1 MFPGKSQPIIG
12 KPPPAALT
20 IAGSDS
26 GGGAG
31 IQADLKTFS
40 ALGVYGTSA
49 LTAVTAQDTRSV
61 REVSLLD
68 PELVGAQIDAV
79 MEDIEPGAVKTG
91 MLGGAEIVRVVAEK
105 SAQYRIRNLVVDP
118 VMTAT
123 SGDSLLRDDA
133 VENLQGLLL
142 PVALVVTPNLDEAG
156 ILAGFPVSDRKSM
169 RRAARAIHSLG
180 PRYVVIKGG
189 HRRRDA
195 DDLFF
200 DGRELIFLPSPRLT
214 GESLHG
220 TGCTFSA
227 AITAFL
233 ARGFPPRAAVAS
245 AKAFMLAALEN
256 PLRPG
261 RGAAVADWAAGAG
274 PAGSA
279 SGRSSSP
286 GTKRSGS
293 GHCER

>member
-1 MFPGKSQPIIG
+1 MYPEKSQSAAD
-12 KPPPAALT
+12 KTLPAALT
-20 IAGSDS
+20 VAGSDS

-40 ALGVYGTSA
+40 ALGVFGTSA

-61 REVSLLD
+61 REVALLD

-79 MEDIEPGAVKTG
+79 IEDIEPGAVKTG

-105 SAQYRIRNLVVDP
+105 AARHRIENLVVDP
-118 VMTAT
+118 VMAAT

-133 VENLQGLLL
+133 VASLRDLLL
-142 PVALVVTPNLDEAG
+142 PAALVVTPNLDEAG
-156 ILAGFPVSDRKSM
+156 VLAGFPVAGRDSM

-180 PRYVVIKGG
+180 PRCVVIKGG

-200 DGRELIFLPSPRLT
+200 DGREMVFLPSPRLA

-227 AITAFL
+227 AIAAFL
-233 ARGFPPRAAVAS
+233 ARGFRPREAVAS
-245 AKAFMLAALEN
+245 AKAFMLAVLEN

-261 RGAAVADWAAGAG
+261 RGAAVADWS
-274 PAGSA
+274 AGSGWF
-279 SGRSSSP
+279 SRPGRT
-286 GTKRSGS
+286 G
-293 GHCER
+293 